1 MIIDIEKALKR
12 ELTPG
17 ATPGEEAY
25 YRPKAQ
31 RTNEIPVVKRTVNK
45 NGQRSRPR
53 SIRSGERLKTIRQC
67 LQRLEIMGCRAYIDP
82 DGKVMVRIGNST
94 QLQDGL
100 PCGESRPIA
109 KTDRVATGREI
120 EESWLGAFLLK
131 C

>member
-25 YRPKAQ
+25 YRPKAK

-53 SIRSGERLKTIRQC
+53 ALSGPVK
-67 LQRLEIMGCRAYIDP
+67 G
-82 DGKVMVRIGNST
+82 
-94 QLQDGL
+94 
-100 PCGESRPIA
+100 
-109 KTDRVATGREI
+109 
-120 EESWLGAFLLK
+120 
-131 C
+131 

>member
-17 ATPGEEAY
+17 VTPGEEAY
-25 YRPKAQ
+25 YRPKPQ
-31 RTNEIPVVKRTVNK
+31 RTNDIPVFKRAVNK

-53 SIRSGERLKTIRQC
+53 SIRSGEKLKTIRQC

-94 QLQDGL
+94 QIQDGL
-100 PCGESRPIA
+100 PAANP
-109 KTDRVATGREI
+109 DP
-120 EESWLGAFLLK
+120 
-131 C
+131 

>member
-25 YRPKAQ
+25 YRPKSQ
-31 RTNEIPVVKRTVNK
+31 RTNDIPVAKRKVNII
-45 NGQRSRPR
+45 GALRPR

-131 C
+131 Y

>member
-31 RTNEIPVVKRTVNK
+31 RTNEIPVVKRTVNRRGPR
-45 NGQRSRPR
+45 NGGAAN
-53 SIRSGERLKTIRQC
+53 IAKERLKVFNA
-67 LQRLEIMGCRAYIDP
+67 LMSRLDIMGCQAYVDK
-82 DGKVMVRIGNST
+82 DGEIWIRIGNRT
-94 QLQDGL
+94 QLQKGL

-109 KTDRVATGREI
+109 KTDRVATGREV